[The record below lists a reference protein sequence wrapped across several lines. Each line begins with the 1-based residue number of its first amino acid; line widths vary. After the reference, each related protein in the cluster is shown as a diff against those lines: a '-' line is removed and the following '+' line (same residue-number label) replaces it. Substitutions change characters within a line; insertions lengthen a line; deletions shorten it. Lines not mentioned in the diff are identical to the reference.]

1 MSKLMWFALG
11 AGVATLW
18 SRKHAERV
26 ANGAYDAAPGPAGP
40 HHGGPHGWHGG
51 WHGGCHRR
59 GRETNAD
66 ATAQQQLPPAP
77 VDSSP
82 APQYSPPASQSSPP
96 ATQTQAQAWPGYH
109 PPWDE
114 AKFRQAQQQARE
126 SAAEMTESALES
138 LTTQLQ
144 SWKQHLAEQRIQR
157 EAEAQK
163 QNKTESGRFV

>member
-1 MSKLMWFALG
+1 MSKLIWFALG
-11 AGVATLW
+11 AGAATWW

-26 ANGAYDAAPGPAGP
+26 AAGVYDNAGP
-40 HHGGPHGWHGG
+40 GSPNGPQGWHREGG
-51 WHGGCHRR
+51 WHHGHCHRP
-59 GRETNAD
+59 GAQAKPENPAS
-66 ATAQQQLPPAP
+66 AQQQQQLPPSDAS
-77 VDSSP
+77 VP
-82 APQYSPPASQSSPP
+82 APQYSPPA
-96 ATQTQAQAWPGYH
+96 TQAPGQQQWPGYH

-157 EAEAQK
+157 EAAAQQQ
-163 QNKTESGRFV
+163 QNKPEGPTRYV